1 MVLYILNA
9 QCMSLKLTKHLSIVN
24 RHFIHRL
31 SKNAWNALQCFT
43 YWRYV
48 GNENFK
54 RIQNKVGD
62 KMVWNM
68 LFIQYHY
75 FSKNYIYIFL
85 YSPLETGHRFY
96 LEIISDLWQVILL
109 ESHFSTFKTYVEF
122 PCVEFSPISN
132 ISVIENALTTFV
144 CTENI

>member
-9 QCMSLKLTKHLSIVN
+9 QSMSLEVTRHFSIVH

-31 SKNAWNALQCFT
+31 FKNFSNALQCFS
-43 YWRYV
+43 YSRYV

-62 KMVWNM
+62 KMVVNI
-68 LFIQYHY
+68 LYSTIIFLKTIY
-75 FSKNYIYIFL
+75 FKFL

-96 LEIISDLWQVILL
+96 LEIISDL
-109 ESHFSTFKTYVEF
+109 
-122 PCVEFSPISN
+122 
-132 ISVIENALTTFV
+132 
-144 CTENI
+144 